1 MSKSQYSER
10 FTIGC
15 TPDQIRRLDE
25 LVRVRSRQGQKT
37 NRAELVRDAVNFYL
51 LHQEDLPGSRKEIAR
66 SVEGKIA
73 QVDIKVDHL
82 TDILEAF
89 IERVT
94 KRKGS

>member
-10 FTIGC
+10 FTVGC

-51 LHQEDLPGSRKEIAR
+51 LHQEDLPGSRKAIAR

-73 QVDIKVDHL
+73 QVDRKVDHL
-82 TDILEAF
+82 TEILEDF

>member
-10 FTIGC
+10 FTIGY

-25 LVRVRSRQGQKT
+25 LVQVRSRQGQKT

-51 LHQEDLPGSRKEIAR
+51 LHQEDLPGSRKAIAR

-73 QVDIKVDHL
+73 QVDSKVDHL
-82 TDILEAF
+82 TDILEDF

-94 KRKGS
+94 KRRGS

>member
-37 NRAELVRDAVNFYL
+37 NRAELVRDAMNFYL
-51 LHQEDLPGSRKEIAR
+51 LHQEDLPGSRKAIAR

-73 QVDIKVDHL
+73 QVDSKVDHL

-94 KRKGS
+94 QRRGS